1 MKHNIFGNL
10 INSEPWHILKLLY
23 IQNPVKYIWWSIL
36 FGSLKFSIFRLRIH
50 SKPWHIQNSRH
61 SKYWESLKCSLHRT
75 MCNLG
80 IFTALVYSSPSI
92 LIAQGILRN
101 LLNMY
106 DELFSTELCVT
117 LVYKELEAYSETYQ
131 ICMMEN
137 FIKNFG

>member
-1 MKHNIFGNL
+1 
-10 INSEPWHILKLLY
+10 
-23 IQNPVKYIWWSIL
+23 
-36 FGSLKFSIFRLRIH
+36 
-50 SKPWHIQNSRH
+50 
-61 SKYWESLKCSLHRT
+61 